1 MESSEPR
8 SSLNP
13 YDFNFELFYKDYP
26 GSITSDKKK
35 ILLYYFKNISKFK
48 NIYSEKIFYHI
59 YPSFVLEEFK
69 IFNKELILN
78 FNEDRIIYEIFNFYH
93 NYPNKDKLIISV
105 KNFYSKYLDFNI
117 NIYKSFINNNN
128 LNSEK
133 ELILNFINNSKENII
148 YSDKTFYDK
157 YQDFDLEFYK
167 LFTGTFDKI
176 DEEEQLLIHFL
187 NSDKKLYNMSGFL
200 QTYPNFSINIY
211 KQLNKDIEN
220 MSTKELIVHWYKK
233 GIYQNRIYS
242 IESFYNIYPELKSM
256 YDNELNINEQEN
268 NIVTWMNKD
277 VYQYIKNKYETQK
290 IIGRDI
296 VNNIYEVLI
305 DLKQEK
311 IVLEPGLSLII
322 RAKNEEPNIKQ
333 CIESVIDLVD
343 EIIFVDNGSTDNTYQ
358 LVKEYASNYSKIKL
372 YSYNI
377 AVSKVGVEHKAA
389 LESENKNTLG
399 TFYNWCLSKA
409 TFNNVFKWDAD
420 FICIRNNFQNM
431 VDLYN
436 LRLRTDK
443 FALWC
448 TGKTLFENNGLYYY
462 NHSSFYNEFRVFSYK
477 NNFKWYD
484 GEVCEYTEP
493 YLMQPHIQK
502 YHYNYPVFYEIKRT
516 SLDEFANRSSM
527 IDSRD
532 INDLNIINSLKN
544 SQIIRSF
551 VAPND
556 GIICDE
562 ETNNYS
568 EFKESLL
575 ERQSIFGKSS
585 ESTSEQALLCPAETA
600 KLIPLDNKFIEYNI
614 SNISKKINILLF
626 TPSLSLGGGNQF
638 IINIYMIYKT
648 FGFNVKI
655 IPIYGYE
662 KKLNHGDKKYKQ
674 ILDSDIINFEICNIE
689 YIKNFNPTYIFF
701 NSDIPYYQSNLER
714 LFQLNFKIFFVT
726 HSDVAYAN
734 FFISKYHKY
743 FYKIITVNNY
753 TITKMTKLLG
763 IDSQKFYKLINYV
776 DINSLQI
783 NPGKRKKKIFGV
795 ITRFSEDKNIPMFL
809 NALIK
814 VFQIYPDYKCY
825 LVGTHNEKYD
835 AYLKLLVNTYFKI
848 NKFVYFEGYQDNTK
862 KYYELFDFIVLP
874 SVSEGCSYNIIEAM
888 NYGVPVIAS
897 NVGGNHEIIK
907 NGLLYEYDD
916 IRELEQKLIYIE
928 NYHQHLECIGYVKN
942 EQFCNK
948 IFDGIELLIPHL
960 LPNNKDYDSKIKI
973 WNKNMNQI
981 SDSII
986 KLINMELSS
995 HDMINKNLQFITQ
1008 NFNQTIYINQLL
1020 ELIS

>member
-1 MESSEPR
+1 MESSNSR
-8 SSLNP
+8 LFLNP

-35 ILLYYFKNISKFK
+35 IILYYSKNITKFK

-59 YPSFVLEEFK
+59 YPLFVLEEFK

-78 FNEDRIIYEIFNFYH
+78 FNGIIYEILNFYH
-93 NYPNKDKLIISV
+93 NYPNKHELIISV
-105 KNFYSKYLDFNI
+105 QDFYSKYLDFNI
-117 NIYKSFINNNN
+117 NIYKSFINNIN

-133 ELILNFINNSKENII
+133 ELILNFINNPKENII
-148 YSDKTFYDK
+148 YSNKTFYDK
-157 YQDFDLEFYK
+157 YQDFNLEFYK
-167 LFTGTFDKI
+167 LFSGTLDKV
-176 DEEEQLLIHFL
+176 DKEEQLLIHFL
-187 NSDKKLYNMSGFL
+187 NSDKKIYNIRVFL
-200 QTYPNFSINIY
+200 ETYPNFSINIY
-211 KQLNKDIEN
+211 KQLNKDLEN
-220 MSTKELIVHWYKK
+220 ISDNELIIHWYKK
-233 GIYQNRIYS
+233 GIHQNRIYS

-268 NIVTWMNKD
+268 NIITWMNKD
-277 VYQYIKNKYETQK
+277 IYKYIENKFETQK
-290 IIGRDI
+290 MIGRNI

-322 RAKNEEPNIKQ
+322 RAKNEELNIEQ

-358 LVKEYASNYSKIKL
+358 LVKDYTSIYSKIKL

-431 VDLYN
+431 IDLYN

-493 YLMQPHIQK
+493 YLMQLHMQK

-544 SQIIRSF
+544 SKTADQLVVEVTKDWMI
-551 VAPND
+551 
-556 GIICDE
+556 
-562 ETNNYS
+562 
-568 EFKESLL
+568 L
-575 ERQSIFGKSS
+575 
-585 ESTSEQALLCPAETA
+585 A
-600 KLIPLDNKFIEYNI
+600 KLISLDNKFIEYNI
-614 SNISKKINILLF
+614 YNISQKINILLF

-662 KKLNHGDKKYKQ
+662 NKLNLGDEKYKQ
-674 ILDSDIINFEICNIE
+674 ILDSDIINFKICNIE
-689 YIKNFNPTYIFF
+689 YIEKFNPTYIFF
-701 NSDIPYYQSNLER
+701 NSDIPYYQSNLES
-714 LFQLNFKIFFVT
+714 LFQLNYKIFFVT

-734 FFISKYHKY
+734 FFISKYNKY

-753 TITKMTKLLG
+753 TITKLTKLLG

-776 DINSLQI
+776 NV
-783 NPGKRKKKIFGV
+783 NPQTNLGKRKRKIFGV

-814 VFQIYPDYKCY
+814 VFQLYPDYKCY

-835 AYLKLLVNTYFKI
+835 EYLKSLVNTYFKI

-897 NVGGNHEIIK
+897 NVGGNHEILK
-907 NGLLYEYDD
+907 NGLLYEYDG

-928 NYHQHLECIGYVKN
+928 NYHQHLEYIGYVKN
-942 EQFCNK
+942 EQFSNK

-960 LPNNKDYDSKIKI
+960 LPNPNDSKIKI

-995 HDMINKNLQFITQ
+995 HDMINKNLEFITQ

>member
-1 MESSEPR
+1 
-8 SSLNP
+8 
-13 YDFNFELFYKDYP
+13 
-26 GSITSDKKK
+26 
-35 ILLYYFKNISKFK
+35 
-48 NIYSEKIFYHI
+48 
-59 YPSFVLEEFK
+59 V
-69 IFNKELILN
+69 NKE
-78 FNEDRIIYEIFNFYH
+78 DQII
-93 NYPNKDKLIISV
+93 
-105 KNFYSKYLDFNI
+105 
-117 NIYKSFINNNN
+117 
-128 LNSEK
+128 
-133 ELILNFINNSKENII
+133 
-148 YSDKTFYDK
+148 
-157 YQDFDLEFYK
+157 
-167 LFTGTFDKI
+167 
-176 DEEEQLLIHFL
+176 IHFL
-187 NSDKKLYNMSGFL
+187 NSDKKIYNIRVFL
-200 QTYPNFSINIY
+200 ETYPNFSINIY
-211 KQLNKDIEN
+211 KQLNKDLEN
-220 MSTKELIVHWYKK
+220 ISDNELIIHWYKK
-233 GIYQNRIYS
+233 GIHQNRIYS

-268 NIVTWMNKD
+268 NIITWMNKD
-277 VYQYIKNKYETQK
+277 IYKYIGNKFETQK
-290 IIGRDI
+290 IIGRNI

-322 RAKNEEPNIKQ
+322 RAKNEELNIEQ

-358 LVKEYASNYSKIKL
+358 LVKKYAAIYSKIKL

-389 LESENKNTLG
+389 LESEHKNTLG

-493 YLMQPHIQK
+493 YLMQPHMQK

-516 SLDEFANRSSM
+516 SLDEFSGRSSM

-544 SQIIRSF
+544 SETADQLVVEVTKDRII
-551 VAPND
+551 P
-556 GIICDE
+556 
-562 ETNNYS
+562 
-568 EFKESLL
+568 
-575 ERQSIFGKSS
+575 
-585 ESTSEQALLCPAETA
+585 A
-600 KLIPLDNKFIEYNI
+600 KLISLDNKFIEYNI
-614 SNISKKINILLF
+614 SNISQKINILLF

-662 KKLNHGDKKYKQ
+662 NKLNQGDEKYKQ
-674 ILDSDIINFEICNIE
+674 ILDSDIINFKICNIE
-689 YIKNFNPTYIFF
+689 YIEKFNPTYIFF
-701 NSDIPYYQSNLER
+701 NSDIPYYQSNLES
-714 LFQLNFKIFFVT
+714 LFQLNYKIFFVT

-734 FFISKYHKY
+734 FFISKYNKY

-753 TITKMTKLLG
+753 TITKLTKLLG

-776 DINSLQI
+776 NV
-783 NPGKRKKKIFGV
+783 NPQTNLGKRKRKIFGV

-814 VFQIYPDYKCY
+814 VFQLYPDYKCY

-835 AYLKLLVNTYFKI
+835 AYLKSLVNTYFKI

-897 NVGGNHEIIK
+897 NVGGNHEILK

-942 EQFCNK
+942 EQFSNK
-948 IFDGIELLIPHL
+948 IFNDIELLIPHL
-960 LPNNKDYDSKIKI
+960 MANNKDYDSKIKI

-986 KLINMELSS
+986 KLINMESS
-995 HDMINKNLQFITQ
+995 TPDIINKNLEFITQ

-1020 ELIS
+1020 ELIT